1 MHVPE
6 DEADETPEINIVP
19 MIDVV
24 FALLTFF
31 IMASLSL
38 TRAQGLDVNLPES
51 STAGTQT
58 ESEINVTVDPQGN
71 ISLNKQPIEVEAIP
85 AAVQNLK
92 GNKSTAFVV
101 ISGDVEVNYG
111 RVIAVMDKLKSVEGV
126 KIGVAT
132 Q

>member
-1 MHVPE
+1 MHVPD
-6 DEADETPEINIVP
+6 DENDDIPEINIVP

-38 TRAQGLDVNLPES
+38 SRAQGLDVNLPEA

-58 ESEINVTVDPQGN
+58 ESEINVTIDPQGDVL
-71 ISLNKQPIEVEAIP
+71 LNQQPIQIEEIP
-85 AAVQNLK
+85 AAVQLIK
-92 GNKSTAFVV
+92 GNSPTAFVV

-111 RVIAVMDKLKSVEGV
+111 RVIVVMDKLRTIEGV

>member
-6 DEADETPEINIVP
+6 DDADEPAQINIVP

-31 IMASLSL
+31 MMASLYLARS
-38 TRAQGLDVNLPES
+38 QSLDVNLPEA

-58 ESEINVTVDPQGN
+58 ESQISVTISPQGDV
-71 ISLNKQPIEVEAIP
+71 SLNQTPIAVEQLPNAIR
-85 AAVQNLK
+85 ALK
-92 GNKSTAFVV
+92 GNQSTAFVV

-111 RVIAVMDKLKSVEGV
+111 RVIEVMDQLRSVEGI

>member
-1 MHVPE
+1 MHVP
-6 DEADETPEINIVP
+6 DDETDEIPQINIIP

-38 TRAQGLDVNLPES
+38 SRSQGLDINLPEA

-58 ESEINVTVDPQGN
+58 ESEINIAVDPKGN
-71 ISLNKQPIEVEAIP
+71 ILLNQAPVAIEAIP
-85 AAVQNLK
+85 EAVRAIK
-92 GNKSTAFVV
+92 GDSPSAFVV

-111 RVIAVMDKLKSVEGV
+111 RVIVVMDKLRSIEGV

>member
-6 DEADETPEINIVP
+6 DETDDSPEINIVP

-38 TRAQGLDVNLPES
+38 SRAQSLDVNLPEA

-58 ESEINVTVDPQGN
+58 ESEINVTIDPQGN
-71 ISLNKQPIEVEAIP
+71 VLLNQQLIAIETIP
-85 AAVQNLK
+85 TAVQSIK
-92 GNKSTAFVV
+92 GNSPTAFVV

-111 RVIAVMDKLKSVEGV
+111 RVIQVMDKLRMVEGV